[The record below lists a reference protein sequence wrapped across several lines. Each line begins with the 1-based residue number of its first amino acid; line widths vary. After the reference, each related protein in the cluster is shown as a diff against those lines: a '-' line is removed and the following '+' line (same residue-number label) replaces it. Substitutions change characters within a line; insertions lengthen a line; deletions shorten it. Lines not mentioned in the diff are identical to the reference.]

1 VRAKSFRVLL
11 LLVTMLLALGVGG
24 CGGDDDEEPA
34 DTGAVQT
41 ETDEGEPAEGGT
53 LVFAGAADPV
63 ALDGALVSDGE
74 SLRVI
79 DQIFEGL
86 VTLSE
91 GGTDIEPGLAES
103 WEGSDD
109 GLQWTFN
116 LRDGVTFHD
125 GEPFNAEAVCF
136 NFDRWY
142 NFSGSLQNPSASYY
156 WQTVFG
162 GFAEPEE
169 GSPETSLYESCEVVD
184 DLTVQLNLTSPSAS
198 FLGALALTNFTIASP
213 AALQEYGADE
223 GEVDDEGVFR
233 PTGTYGT
240 EHPTGTGP
248 FKFDSWTRGDRL
260 TLVRNDDYW
269 GEKAHLDTLIF
280 RPISDNAA
288 RLQALQA
295 GDIDGYDLVEPQDV
309 PTIEGDENLQILDRP
324 PFNVGYVGITQSH
337 EPLEMLEVRQAIAHA
352 LNRQEVIDNFYAGRG
367 VVAHA
372 FMPPDLFGY
381 ADDVTQYEFD
391 PDKSRQLLE
400 DAGLDL
406 PVKLTFCYPTD
417 VSRPYMPDP
426 VRNFEAFAEHLNQA
440 GFEIE
445 PRSAP
450 WSPDYLGLVNEG
462 RCPLYLLGWTG
473 DFADPDNFVG
483 TFFQSEQDAWGF
495 NNPELFDLLDRAEVE
510 TDEDARIALYQ
521 DANRMIADFIPG
533 VPYAH
538 SRPALAFKA
547 NITGYVPSP
556 VSLEQFSTV
565 QIQD

>member
-1 VRAKSFRVLL
+1 MRGKSFRVLL
-11 LLVTMLLALGVGG
+11 LLVAMLFALGTAG

-34 DTGAVQT
+34 DTEAAET
-41 ETDEGEPAEGGT
+41 ETGEEPSAEGGT

-91 GGTDIEPGLAES
+91 GGTDIEPDLAES
-103 WEGSDD
+103 WEASDD

-142 NFSGSLQNPSASYY
+142 NFTGTLQNPSASYY

-169 GSPETSLYESCEVVD
+169 GSPESSLYESCDAID

-213 AALQEYGADE
+213 AALQEFGADE

-269 GEKAHLDTLIF
+269 GEPAHLDTLIF
-280 RPISDNAA
+280 RPIPDNAA

-337 EPLEMLEVRQAIAHA
+337 EPLDQLEVRQAIAHA

-367 VVAHA
+367 EVAHQ

-381 ADDVTQYEFD
+381 ADEVTEYEYD
-391 PDKSRQLLE
+391 PDRSRQLLE
-400 DAGLDL
+400 DAGLEL
-406 PVKLTFCYPTD
+406 PVRVTFCYPTD

-426 VRNFEAFAEHLNQA
+426 VRNYEAFAAHLNEA

-450 WSPDYLGLVNEG
+450 WSPDYLGIVNEG

-483 TFFQSEQDAWGF
+483 TFFQTEQDAWGF

-510 TDEDARIALYQ
+510 TDEEARIGLYQ
-521 DANRMIADFIPG
+521 EANQVIADFLPG

-538 SRPALAFKA
+538 SRPALAFRA
-547 NITGYVPSP
+547 NISGYVPSP

-565 QIQD
+565 RIEE

>member
-1 VRAKSFRVLL
+1 
-11 LLVTMLLALGVGG
+11 MLLALGLAG
-24 CGGDDDEEPA
+24 CGGDDDDEGA
-34 DTGAVQT
+34 GDTGAAET
-41 ETDEGEPAEGGT
+41 EEGDGAEGGT

-91 GGTDIEPGLAES
+91 GGTDIVPGLAEE
-103 WEGSDD
+103 WEASED
-109 GLQWTFN
+109 GLEWTFH
-116 LRDGVTFHD
+116 LREGVTFHD
-125 GEPFNAEAVCF
+125 GEPFNAEAVCY

-142 NFSGSLQNPSASYY
+142 NFTGSFQNPSASYY

-169 GSPETSLYESCEVVD
+169 GSPETSLYASCEAPD
-184 DLTVQLNLTSPSAS
+184 ELTAVLTLTQPSAS

-213 AALQEYGADE
+213 KALEEFGANE
-223 GEVDDEGVFR
+223 GEVDDEGIFH

-248 FKFDSWTRGDRL
+248 FKFESWTRGDRL
-260 TLVRNDDYW
+260 VLVRNDDYW

-280 RPISDNAA
+280 RPIPDNAA

-295 GDIDGYDLVEPQDV
+295 GDIHGYDLVEPQDV
-309 PTIEGDENLQILDRP
+309 PTIEGDSNLQILDRP
-324 PFNVGYVGITQSH
+324 PFNVAYVGITQSH
-337 EPLEMLEVRQAIAHA
+337 EPLDQLEVRQAIAHA

-367 VVAHA
+367 VVAHQ

-381 ADDVTQYEFD
+381 ADSVTEYEFD
-391 PDKSRQLLE
+391 PEQSRQLLQ
-400 DAGLDL
+400 DAGLEL

-426 VRNFEAFAEHLNQA
+426 VRNFEAFAEDLNEA

-473 DFADPDNFVG
+473 DFADPDNFIG
-483 TFFQSEQDAWGF
+483 TFFQTPQDAWGF
-495 NNPELFDLLDRAEVE
+495 ENQELFDLLDEAEQE
-510 TDEDARIALYQ
+510 TDEDTRIGLYQ
-521 DANRMIADFIPG
+521 QANQMIADFIPG

-538 SRPALAFKA
+538 SEPALGFSAA
-547 NITGYVPSP
+547 VQGYAPSP

-565 QIQD
+565 TLEGGSR

>member
-1 VRAKSFRVLL
+1 MRGKSFRVLL
-11 LLVTMLLALGVGG
+11 LLVAMLFALGTAG

-34 DTGAVQT
+34 DTEAAET
-41 ETDEGEPAEGGT
+41 ETGEEPSAEGGT

-91 GGTDIEPGLAES
+91 GGTDIEPDLAES
-103 WEGSDD
+103 WEASDD

-142 NFSGSLQNPSASYY
+142 NFTGTLQNPSASYY

-169 GSPETSLYESCEVVD
+169 GSPESSLYESCDAID

-213 AALQEYGADE
+213 AALQEFGADE

-269 GEKAHLDTLIF
+269 GEPAHLDTLIF
-280 RPISDNAA
+280 RPIPDNAA

-337 EPLEMLEVRQAIAHA
+337 EPLDQLEVRQAIAHA

-367 VVAHA
+367 EVAHQ

-381 ADDVTQYEFD
+381 ADEVTEYEYD
-391 PDKSRQLLE
+391 PDRSRQLLE
-400 DAGLDL
+400 DAGLEL
-406 PVKLTFCYPTD
+406 PVRVTFCYPTD

-426 VRNFEAFAEHLNQA
+426 VRNYEAFAAHLNEA

-450 WSPDYLGLVNEG
+450 WSPDYLGIVNEG

-483 TFFQSEQDAWGF
+483 TFFQTEQDAWGF

-510 TDEDARIALYQ
+510 TDEDARIGLYQ
-521 DANRMIADFIPG
+521 EANQVIADFLPG

-538 SRPALAFKA
+538 SRPALAFRA
-547 NITGYVPSP
+547 NISGYVPSP

-565 QIQD
+565 RIEE